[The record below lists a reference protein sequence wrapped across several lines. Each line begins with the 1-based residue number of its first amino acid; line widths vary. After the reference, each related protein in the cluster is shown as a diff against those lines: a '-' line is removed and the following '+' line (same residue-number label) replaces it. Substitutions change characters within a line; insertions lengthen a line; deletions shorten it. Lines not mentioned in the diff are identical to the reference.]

1 VVIDNEAGG
10 GERGRI
16 LDYIE
21 DWVAD
26 KLQSVASAG
35 RRFVIVRY

>member
-1 VVIDNEAGG
+1 MIDNEAGR
-10 GERGRI
+10 EREWS
-16 LDYIE
+16 LNYIE

-35 RRFVIVRY
+35 GGS